1 MLSLLGWFGALPP
14 STCETSI
21 KVYSK
26 LGGIFL
32 GSIQRPCSKNVDA
45 YSVLRKLQDRIAT
58 WLCHPKMPPRYLAL
72 FVGRSRLTSP
82 DLPFVDQLDAES
94 SRQVLGAL
102 GETLLIDAMWDEDLT
117 CAKSRLASKG
127 LRVSV
132 EGQKLSISRKVQG
145 IDLKE
150 LLPMEVEA
158 YTFRDTIRG
167 VRTNFN
173 AQRLGCIHLFP
184 NLEELECKP
193 GCLKEVDFKRLAKIK
208 TLLRLHISTEFLN
221 RDVGLMTSVQRL
233 NVQVSFGSIP
243 DSIGLL
249 TLTELTLRGFH
260 GNIPSRLGDLVELK
274 RLVIQNTKLSGS
286 IPSDLCRLTKLSSL
300 VLDNNPQLK
309 GSLPEEFNTLSLLG
323 VLCLE
328 GTPVNT
334 KRLLDGWQ
342 KCSLGFYYS
351 PLWWHQNS

>member
-32 GSIQRPCSKNVDA
+32 GAIQRPCSKNVDA
-45 YSVLRKLQDRIAT
+45 YSVLRKLQDQVAT
-58 WLCHPKMPPRYLAL
+58 WLCHPKMPPCYLAL
-72 FVGRSRLTSP
+72 FVGTSRLTSP
-82 DLPFVDQLDAES
+82 DMPFIDHLDAKS
-94 SRQVLGAL
+94 SQQILYEL
-102 GETLLIDAMWDEDLT
+102 GETLRIDAMWDEDLT
-117 CAKSRLASKG
+117 RAKSRLASKG

-132 EGQKLSISRKVQG
+132 EGHKLSILHKVQG
-145 IDLKE
+145 IDVKE

-167 VRTNFN
+167 VWTNFN

-184 NLEELECKP
+184 NLEELEC
-193 GCLKEVDFKRLAKIK
+193 KEVDFKRLAKIK

-233 NVQVSFGSIP
+233 NVQVNFGSIP

-249 TLTELTLRGFH
+249 TGLTELTLRGFH

>member
-1 MLSLLGWFGALPP
+1 L
-14 STCETSI
+14 EE
-21 KVYSK
+21 
-26 LGGIFL
+26 
-32 GSIQRPCSKNVDA
+32 VDA
-45 YSVLRKLQDRIAT
+45 YLVLRKLQDQVAT
-58 WLCHPKMPPRYLAL
+58 WLCHPKMPSRYLAL
-72 FVGRSRLTSP
+72 FVGTSRLTSL
-82 DLPFVDQLDAES
+82 DFPFIHQVDAKS
-94 SRQVLGAL
+94 SQQVLDEL
-102 GETLLIDAMWDEDLT
+102 GEAGRIDALWDEDLER
-117 CAKSRLASKG
+117 AKSRLASKG
-127 LRVSV
+127 LQVCV
-132 EGQKLSISRKVQG
+132 EEHKLLILRKVQG
-145 IDLKE
+145 IDVKE

-167 VRTNFN
+167 VWTNFN

-184 NLEELECKP
+184 NLEELECKQ

-221 RDVGLMTSVQRL
+221 GGVGLMTSVQRL

-249 TLTELTLRGFH
+249 TGLTELTLRGFH

-274 RLVIQNTKLSGS
+274 RLIIQNTKLSGS
-286 IPSDLCRLTKLSSL
+286 IPSELCRLTKLSSL

-309 GSLPEEFNTLSLLG
+309 GSLPEEFNNLSLLG

-328 GTPVNT
+328 STPVNT

-351 PLWWHQNS
+351 PLWWHQNSLTRRLND